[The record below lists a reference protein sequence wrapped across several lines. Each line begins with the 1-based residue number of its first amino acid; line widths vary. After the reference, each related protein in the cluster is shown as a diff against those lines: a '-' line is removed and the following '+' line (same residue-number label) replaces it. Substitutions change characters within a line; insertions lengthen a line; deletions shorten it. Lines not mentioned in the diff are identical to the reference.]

1 VIELSQ
7 LPTVS
12 ADVTLETDLVR
23 LALSDRRADSLNI
36 FQATPQV
43 RRAQLAEDAWAIG
56 LRALKNAYS
65 QAQEAKLQD
74 VGKTLLEDVDRE
86 LAAHLDDQQQS
97 MKRALAEYFDPQD
110 GKLSERLEAFL
121 NDEGVLGR
129 MLESYLGPDRS
140 VLAETL
146 ARQVGEHSPLFRKL
160 SPTDS
165 EGLVQV
171 LTTKLTGILVE
182 QQAEFGRA
190 LDPLQEDGAVGRFLR
205 SLREELESADQ
216 DRAEQLA
223 KALAALDANDESSL
237 LNRLVRETE
246 QARRSLLQAIN
257 PDISDS
263 PMAVLKSALESLL
276 KENARSQSEALEAQ
290 RERQEKFE
298 KEVHSALV
306 RLETRREQEQKAP
319 RGGLTFQDAV
329 SRFVHE
335 AVKGGPYVAA
345 DTGSTPAGSRRGCKV
360 GDVVVR
366 FTPESAFYGSAVV
379 FEAKRDC
386 SYTLARALEE
396 MEVARANREAEAGVF
411 VLSASHA
418 PAGFPRFS
426 RYGKDLLV
434 VWDDADPRTDPYLH
448 AALLAALSLASR
460 KNANASKGDI
470 RALEDVAERVEVEI
484 SRLGKMRTHNETI
497 RRNSDSVAE
506 EIRKGEDK
514 LALLLNK
521 ASDVMTA
528 LSIEVQDQESERKSP
543 ILLPE
548 GSLDRASA
556 CVEKV
561 CSDEVSQLVS

>member
-1 VIELSQ
+1 MIELSQ
-7 LPTVS
+7 LPTIS
-12 ADVTLETDLVR
+12 ADVTLETDLIR
-23 LALSDRRADSLNI
+23 LALSDRRADSLSI

-129 MLESYLGPDRS
+129 MLVSYLGPDRS

-246 QARRSLLQAIN
+246 QARRSLLRAIN

-345 DTGSTPAGSRRGCKV
+345 DTGSTPGSRRGCKV

-366 FTPESAFYGSAVV
+366 FTHESAFYGSAVV

-434 VWDDADPRTDPYLH
+434 VWDDEDPRTDPYLH

-460 KNANASKGDI
+460 KNANANKGDI
-470 RALEDVAERVEVEI
+470 RALEDVAERVEAEI

-561 CSDEVSQLVS
+561 GSEEVSRIVS